1 MKMRCMNMED
11 VNLENKRVLIRVD
24 LNVPIRQGII
34 QNDARI
40 RAILPTIQRA
50 LAQNARIIL
59 MSHLGRP
66 TAGQP
71 TSALSL
77 QSVVNTLAQHLN
89 YPVRFAADWL
99 DGLEIAPKEIVLCE
113 NVRFNPGELEND
125 SALAKRIAALCDV
138 FVMDAF
144 ATAHRSEAS
153 TVGVAQYAPIAAAGP
168 LLFSELEA
176 LNRVLQ
182 SPKRPLVAIV
192 GGAKVSDK
200 LPLLQSLIEKVDTLI
215 VGGGIANTFIAAS
228 GHAIG
233 GSLFEPSSLPVAR
246 ALLQTAKQRNLNLLL
261 PIDAMVAYHL
271 STDTPI
277 RVADLTDIQTDEKI
291 FDVGPSTIETYL
303 PTLKTAGTILWNGP
317 LGVFENPLFSIGT
330 ARLAESIA
338 SAPAFSIAGGGE
350 TATIIDQH
358 NLRNQFSYVSTGG
371 GAFLQYLEGKPL
383 PAVVALE
390 KRAQQYTRL

>member
-1 MKMRCMNMED
+1 MTIHCMNMED

-24 LNVPIRQGII
+24 LNVPISQGII

-59 MSHLGRP
+59 LSHLGRP
-66 TAGQP
+66 IAEQP
-71 TSALSL
+71 TLSLSLKPVTNALS
-77 QSVVNTLAQHLN
+77 QHLN

-99 DGLEIAPKEIVLCE
+99 NGLEVAQKEIVLCE
-113 NVRFNPGELEND
+113 NVRFNRGELEND
-125 SALAKRIAALCDV
+125 PALAKRIAALCDV

-168 LLFSELEA
+168 LLSSELEA

-215 VGGGIANTFIAAS
+215 VGGGIANAFIAL

-246 ALLQTAKQRNLNLLL
+246 ALLQTATERNINFLL
-261 PIDAMVAYHL
+261 PVDAIVACSL
-271 STDTPI
+271 SNDAST
-277 RVADLTDIQTDEKI
+277 RVSDLTDLQPDEKI

-303 PTLKTAGTILWNGP
+303 PILKTAGTLLWNGP

-330 ARLAESIA
+330 ARLAEVIA

-383 PAVVALE
+383 PAVAALE
-390 KRAQQYTRL
+390 KRAQQCTRL